1 MDTENAGHSLN
12 NTTNTS
18 YTHNLIAYVGVPC
31 VALGT
36 IILITVLVGWHIL
49 VNDCNTIVQDPITYY
64 YITAKCIC
72 EASIQNAQ
80 QVTICFL
87 FYGFSFST
95 HNYIPCFYNKVW
107 LIVH

>member
-49 VNDCNTIVQDPITYY
+49 VNDCNPIVQDPITYY

-72 EASIQNAQ
+72 GSIYTKRSTGHN
-80 QVTICFL
+80 L
-87 FYGFSFST
+87 FFVLWIF
-95 HNYIPCFYNKVW
+95 F
-107 LIVH
+107 